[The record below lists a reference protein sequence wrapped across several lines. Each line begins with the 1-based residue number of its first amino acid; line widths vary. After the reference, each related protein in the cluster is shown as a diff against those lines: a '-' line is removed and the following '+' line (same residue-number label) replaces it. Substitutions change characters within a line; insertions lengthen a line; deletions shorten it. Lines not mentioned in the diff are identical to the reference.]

1 MTDVHWYKLTD
12 KRQDYSTVSQLQ
24 SIDSKGLFREM
35 LQPLFIKS
43 SFGEVPFIHCL
54 ALFSHPRQ
62 QRRCKANVS
71 VALFTNHVLEV
82 VESEQK
88 EHS

>member
-1 MTDVHWYKLTD
+1 MYIGTSLYKLTD
-12 KRQDYSTVSQLQ
+12 KRQDYSTVSHNL
-24 SIDSKGLFREM
+24 DSKGLFREM

-62 QRRCKANVS
+62 QRRCKANAS
-71 VALFTNHVLEV
+71 VALFTNYILEV

>member
-1 MTDVHWYKLTD
+1 MYIGKNLLTKD
-12 KRQDYSTVSQLQ
+12 KITVQ
-24 SIDSKGLFREM
+24 SVSYNLDSKGLFREM